1 MDHPVV
7 APAAGPARRGAGLA
21 RILRAPATFLADP
34 EFWVRWAKIV
44 VIDLLL
50 AGDNALVIA
59 LAVRS
64 LPHRQQLLGR
74 LWGTAGAV
82 VLRVVFIAIITQLLR
97 VPLLPFVGGLVLV
110 WIAVKLIRQDAGEGE
125 GGTARQGTTLMGAI
139 WIIIVA
145 DVTMSLDNV
154 IAIAGAAHGD
164 LFLVVFGIAL
174 SIPIVV
180 WASGILARLM
190 NRYPWI
196 IWAGGGVLGEVAG
209 DMMIHDRIVHGWLGP
224 VADVVNIPLRLLL
237 FASITALGWRLARR
251 AKAAEGA

>member
-1 MDHPVV
+1 M
-7 APAAGPARRGAGLA
+7 GL
-21 RILRAPATFLADP
+21 FLDP
-34 EFWVRWAKIV
+34 EFWVRWVKIV
-44 VIDLLL
+44 IIDLLL

-59 LAVRS
+59 LAVRT
-64 LPHRQQLLGR
+64 LPRRLQLLGR

-82 VLRVVFIAIITQLLR
+82 VLRLVFIAIITVLLR
-97 VPLLPFVGGLVLV
+97 VPLLQFVGGVVLV
-110 WIAVKLIRQDAGEGE
+110 WIALKLVRQDAGGGEEG
-125 GGTARQGTTLMGAI
+125 TVQQGATLMGAI

-164 LFLVVFGIAL
+164 LVLVTFGIAL

-190 NRYPWI
+190 NRHAWI

-209 DMMIHDRIVHGWLGP
+209 DMMVHDRIIHEWLGP
-224 VADVVNIPLRLLL
+224 VGEIINYPRKEIGAQHCFLV
-237 FASITALGWRLARR
+237 RLAMLPSF
-251 AKAAEGA
+251 G